1 MDHDVEPIKM
11 APPPS
16 SSFATFDMSP
26 APPPPTPSEPP
37 PKSVSFSNFEL
48 QSQSR
53 PPPQR
58 PPPSIVFEP
67 LKTVPHKQH
76 FELGHGSGAYRP
88 PPKSVSYAAVEI
100 GDHPYPAPFHGPEPV
115 HRPIPV
121 HRPAPVHIT
130 VPPPVEGSHL
140 EPAIN
145 HRPDI
150 PSVHDFS
157 SSISSA
163 ELNGNFESLFDNFNF
178 DNFDVSLF
186 DIGDNGGG
194 NHDTNTVSFD
204 ADEAGFRDFGL
215 DFGPV
220 LHDHPHHHKDH
231 NKDHYSYNHYDNDHY
246 QQQHHNPKDHYHYH
260 HPNPPGGKYNPLPEK
275 DYHPQLP
282 HFQDYSRPP
291 AMFEQHHAEQPTA
304 MTPFL
309 ETGPFVVSGP
319 AEYVPPAPHKPVI
332 IQARFSTI
340 NRELLEIASIASY
353 KFKS

>member
-26 APPPPTPSEPP
+26 APLPPPTPSEPP

-163 ELNGNFESLFDNFNF
+163 ELNHNFESLFDS
-178 DNFDVSLF
+178 FDVSLF
-186 DIGDNGGG
+186 DIGDIGGG
-194 NHDTNTVSFD
+194 GGSDDNKVSFD
-204 ADEAGFRDFGL
+204 ADDAGFRDFGL

-220 LHDHPHHHKDH
+220 LHDVDHHHPHKDH
-231 NKDHYSYNHYDNDHY
+231 YNVKDNYEVKDHYSYNNNHYDDHY
-246 QQQHHNPKDHYHYH
+246 HQHQHRPKDHYH
-260 HPNPPGGKYNPLPEK
+260 YNPLPEK
-275 DYHPQLP
+275 DYQPQLP
-282 HFQDYSRPP
+282 HFQDYNRPP
-291 AMFEQHHAEQPTA
+291 AMYNQHHAEQPTA
-304 MTPFL
+304 MPPFL

-332 IQARFSTI
+332 IQARFLTE
-340 NRELLEIASIASY
+340 NFLEIVSIAS
-353 KFKS
+353 